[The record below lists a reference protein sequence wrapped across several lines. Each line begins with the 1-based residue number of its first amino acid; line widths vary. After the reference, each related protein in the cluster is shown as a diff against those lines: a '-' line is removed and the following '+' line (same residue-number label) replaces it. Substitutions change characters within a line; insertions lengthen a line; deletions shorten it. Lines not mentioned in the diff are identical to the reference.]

1 MANSQP
7 QQARLLRRMLHRPE
21 AGGAISA
28 LLVLA
33 LSMVSCAPPKAIV
46 VALPVKSD
54 KKKAAET
61 VVAEAPLPGLPNDG
75 IRVPDMLN
83 MPGEGDFRPTNP
95 TAPKTGP
102 DVGTVISRPP
112 TDPPSRVKPK
122 APDPE

>member
-1 MANSQP
+1 MPNP
-7 QQARLLRRMLHRPE
+7 KHTT
-21 AGGAISA
+21 SA

-33 LSMVSCAPPKAIV
+33 LAMASCAPPKAIV
-46 VALPVKSD
+46 VVPPVKSGE
-54 KKKAAET
+54 KKAPET

-75 IRVPDMLN
+75 IRMPDMLN

-102 DVGTVISRPP
+102 DTGTVISRPP
-112 TDPPSRVKPK
+112 ADPSAKVKPK